1 MRYFFQYAA
10 DKLRIEKIENGK
22 EGCSLFI
29 ILLCRICNHEWS
41 EEINYPFVMLDLQS
55 GVIELR
61 ICNPQHPL
69 IIHRN

>member
-1 MRYFFQYAA
+1 MGKRVVRFLLFCYAGFVIMSGRK
-10 DKLRIEKIENGK
+10 KLIT
-22 EGCSLFI
+22 L
-29 ILLCRICNHEWS
+29 LLCRICNHEWS
-41 EEINYPFVMLDLQS
+41 EEINYPFVMPDLQS